1 MLVIFENETKVILP
15 QLLLTQL
22 KEYLQTAGF
31 QKESGG
37 IILGSK
43 KAHQPTYIIKELTFP
58 NKIDRRFPRAFIRS
72 KKKANEAIVHAWQ
85 NSSEC
90 INYLG
95 EWHTHNELKPK
106 KSRTDKDLIR
116 KLLQDNCLP
125 YGIILILIIGNN
137 KFGNLTMVDKAA
149 KAIKEVDFIWQD

>member
-72 KKKANEAIVHAWQ
+72 KKESKRSNSTCLANVVRMH
-85 NSSEC
+85 
-90 INYLG
+90 
-95 EWHTHNELKPK
+95 
-106 KSRTDKDLIR
+106 
-116 KLLQDNCLP
+116 KLPRRMAYTQ
-125 YGIILILIIGNN
+125 
-137 KFGNLTMVDKAA
+137 
-149 KAIKEVDFIWQD
+149 

>member
-1 MLVIFENETKVILP
+1 MLVIFENEAKVILP

-22 KEYLQTAGF
+22 KEHLQTVGF

-43 KAHQPTYIIKELTFP
+43 KTHQSTYIINELTFP
-58 NKIDRRFPRAFIRS
+58 DRRDRRFPRAFIRS
-72 KKKANEAIVHAWQ
+72 QKKANEAIVRAWQ
-85 NSSEC
+85 NSSGY

-106 KSRTDKDLIR
+106 KSRTDKDLIL

-125 YGIILILIIGNN
+125 YGVILMLIIGND
-137 KFGNLTMVDKAA
+137 KFGNLTMVGKAA
-149 KAIKEVDFIWQD
+149 ETIKEVDFI